1 MWSWRRMKDITNK
14 AFSVL
19 RLLRQSGPEADVS
32 KRWLLHTAGTL
43 NRRFAAE
50 NKLQVAPYGDYQKI
64 ILQGQTFLWPASAD
78 LGMFTQL
85 MSELFTPDHPHQYN
99 FGNTRLTP
107 DDIVL
112 DIGACEGSFSAH
124 VKKRVRRVIAVEPS
138 RVMCELIRQLFAL
151 RAEECPVIIN
161 CLLGSEPSTAHFED
175 NVQNPGASRISSHPS
190 RTSYPVAVRTLDD
203 LVEEFE
209 AKPTFIKCDA
219 EGAEHSIFSGGQNY
233 LRAFRPRLAITT
245 YHNDCDYAKMYHL
258 LKSFGYNVEGKGLL
272 FSPGNGGAMRVQMI
286 HAW

>member
-1 MWSWRRMKDITNK
+1 MWRWRRMKDITNK
-14 AFSVL
+14 ALSVL

-50 NKLQVAPYGDYQKI
+50 NKLQVAPYGDYQKVI
-64 ILQGQTFLWPASAD
+64 VQGQTFLWPANAD

-85 MSELFTPDHPHQYN
+85 LSELFTPDHPHQYN

-107 DDIVL
+107 EDIVL

-175 NVQNPGASRISSHPS
+175 NVQNPGQAGSAPSPAGLPTPFRCAPWTIWSRNLRRSLPLSNVTPKAQSIRFSAAARTICAPFGPGLPS
-190 RTSYPVAVRTLDD
+190 P
-203 LVEEFE
+203 
-209 AKPTFIKCDA
+209 PTIT
-219 EGAEHSIFSGGQNY
+219 IVTT
-233 LRAFRPRLAITT
+233 PRCIT
-245 YHNDCDYAKMYHL
+245 C
-258 LKSFGYNVEGKGLL
+258 
-272 FSPGNGGAMRVQMI
+272 
-286 HAW
+286 